1 MNIIKRIM
9 IIFSISFLIPIIV
22 MVIHL
27 TAYEHNS
34 TVQQY
39 KEKVNSVLTDISKM
53 TDNYME
59 DLKRYVLEN
68 SENPDFKLILFSPF
82 LCPFFSSGS
91 ACESVPVYSFTP
103 CLYTEYPDLHPM
115 HPRR

>member
-53 TDNYME
+53 TDNYTE
-59 DLKRYVLEN
+59 DLKRYVMEN
-68 SENPDFKLILFSPF
+68 SENPDFKLIFSDKNKS
-82 LCPFFSSGS
+82 L
-91 ACESVPVYSFTP
+91 
-103 CLYTEYPDLHPM
+103 LYEVT
-115 HPRR
+115 